1 MKVVK
6 NIETVEITVNKD
18 ELLHDKWLSFQLLSK
33 KLNEMEKQSNMCY
46 KHLRNR
52 LYNSRACNKYNTETI
67 AGVLYIDT
75 ENPMKTLTSS
85 LVIKFK
91 KA

>member
-1 MKVVK
+1 MK
-6 NIETVEITVNKD
+6 TVQSVESVTVTVTKD
-18 ELLHDKWLSFQLLSK
+18 ELLNDKWLSFQLFSK
-33 KLNEMEKQSNMCY
+33 KLREIEKQNSMCY
-46 KHLRNR
+46 KYLRNR
-52 LYNSRACNKYNTETI
+52 FYNSRACGKYNMETI

-85 LVIKFK
+85 LVVKFK

>member
-1 MKVVK
+1 MKVVQ
-6 NIETVEITVNKD
+6 NIETVEIIVNKD
-18 ELLHDKWLSFQLLSK
+18 ELLNDKWLSFQLLSK
-33 KLNEMEKQSNMCY
+33 KLGEIEKQNSMCY
-46 KHLRNR
+46 KYLRNR
-52 LYNSRACNKYNTETI
+52 FYNSRACGKYNMETI

-85 LVIKFK
+85 LVVKFK